1 MGAGSLR
8 RFLWTGGLL
17 AAIALV
23 GCADEIGDEIHR
35 PGIGDPFIVDP
46 SGTGIA
52 PQAPT
57 QTAGP
62 ARDDTLVGRP
72 RELSATVRV
81 PPDPLKT
88 GPRASDGKSVA
99 NDPRKKMLED
109 PGRVSVWIRDPS
121 VKRRDTEAGHRVDV
135 YVLEPSVTTP
145 PDPTKRS
152 HRRVSKQVY
161 RADVKSQDSERQ
173 PESDKS
179 KGEDVGKDEQPPDR
193 KDQGAPLQR
202 REPQTP

>member
-23 GCADEIGDEIHR
+23 GCADEIGEEIHR

-62 ARDDTLVGRP
+62 ARDDALVGRP

-88 GPRASDGKSVA
+88 GPRDSEGKTVA
-99 NDPRKKMLED
+99 NDPRRKMLED

-121 VKRRDTEAGHRVDV
+121 VQRRDTESGHRVEV

-152 HRRVSKQVY
+152 HRRVTKQVY
-161 RADVKSQDSERQ
+161 RADVKSQDSKSQ
-173 PESDKS
+173 PRPDES
-179 KGEDVGKDEQPPDR
+179 KGKAADDDQQSADR